1 MADGM
6 FSTVLK
12 KSKSKLPTEWEKFL
26 QPGTAQYEA
35 AVLLNSQGNLPKITK
50 AKTGDYSIRGYF
62 DKDTNTVVIA
72 DHLEDKNVPELLAHE
87 LTHALTT
94 SMQNSARDIRTKSET
109 QAISPTDKRFMD
121 AWSKLDPDLSKT
133 PKFATDSPLFDSYRH
148 SFREAPAW
156 AVGRMEDP
164 RKSMTRAQNIM
175 SGYGGSHRDPTLAQE
190 QAILRDLQARK
201 IREEQEPSSNSWW
214 KDPFAP
220 TVN

>member
-1 MADGM
+1 MADGL

-12 KSKSKLPTEWEKFL
+12 KSKSKLPTEWEKVL

-35 AVLLNSQGNLPKITK
+35 AVLLNSQGKLPIITIENIK
-50 AKTGDYSIRGYF
+50 DYSINGYF
-62 DKDTNTVVIA
+62 DGGKNSVVVASHVKKEKI
-72 DHLEDKNVPELLAHE
+72 PQLLAHE

-94 SMQNSARDIRTKSET
+94 SMQNNARDIREKSKT
-109 QAISPTDKRFMD
+109 QTISTTDKRFMD
-121 AWSKLDPDLSKT
+121 AWYKLDPDFSKT
-133 PKFATDSPLFDSYRH
+133 PQFVTDSPVFNAYRH
-148 SFREAPAW
+148 TFREAPAW
-156 AVGRMEDP
+156 AVERMEDP
-164 RKSMTRAQNIM
+164 RKSMTRAENIM

-190 QAILRDLQARK
+190 QAILRELQARK